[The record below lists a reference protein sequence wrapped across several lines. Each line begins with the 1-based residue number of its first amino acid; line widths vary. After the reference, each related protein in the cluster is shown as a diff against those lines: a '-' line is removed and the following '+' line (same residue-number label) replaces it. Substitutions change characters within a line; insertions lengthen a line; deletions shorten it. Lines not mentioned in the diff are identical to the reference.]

1 MAVKARE
8 RAGLPAALVALLPV
22 AVIVALVWLFLA
34 FNPIASLREVPPVE
48 AVAFEQTVL
57 TPDRIELS
65 VRNDGPDEVRIAQV
79 LVNDAYWDHTISDPT
94 LGRLDTATVVIPYP
108 WDDGQPLAI
117 SLLTST
123 GVTITHDVEAAALTP
138 RADARTIGI
147 YALLG
152 LYIGVIPVAIG
163 LCWLPAL
170 RRASDRWLGFFLAF
184 TIGLLAF
191 LFVDTVAE
199 GLEFAAQTAAALDGL
214 LLFAIS
220 ALAAAMALV
229 ALGDRLGRQ
238 TGSRSAGQPRALG
251 GLALAYFIAAGIG
264 LHNLGEGLAVGA
276 ALAAGEV
283 ALGTF
288 LVLGFAIHN
297 TTEGL
302 AIVAPIRSEADRPA
316 LWHFVAL
323 GALAGAPT
331 IAGALAGGFTLSPA
345 WSAIAFGI
353 AAGTIAQVIWA
364 VGRGAGKDGALRSSF
379 GLLGFLGGLLF
390 MYLTGLL
397 AG

>member
-1 MAVKARE
+1 MAMAPKTRQ
-8 RAGLPAALVALLPV
+8 RAGLVALLPV
-22 AVIVALVWLFLA
+22 AVIVALVGLFLA

-48 AVAFEQTVL
+48 AIAFEQTVL
-57 TPDRIELS
+57 TPNRIELS
-65 VRNDGPDEVRIAQV
+65 VRNDGPDEVNIAQV
-79 LVNDAYWDHTISDPT
+79 LVNDAYWDHTIDNPT
-94 LGRLDTATVVIPYP
+94 LGRLATATVVIPYP

-117 SLLTST
+117 TLLTST
-123 GVTITHDVEAAALTP
+123 GVTITHDIEAAALTP
-138 RADARTIGI
+138 QTDARTIGI

-184 TIGLLAF
+184 TLGLLAF
-191 LFVDTVAE
+191 LLVDTVAE
-199 GLEFAAQTAAALDGL
+199 GLEFAAQTAAVLDGL

-229 ALGDRLGRQ
+229 ALGDRLGREAGA
-238 TGSRSAGQPRALG
+238 GSAGGQPRALT

-316 LWHFVAL
+316 RWHFAAL

-364 VGRGAGKDGALRSSF
+364 VGRSAGRDTALRSSF

-390 MYLTGLL
+390 MYATGLL
-397 AG
+397 AA